1 MEGEDVSDMPR
12 LEKPR
17 PRMATLSR
25 RSVLAAAPAGLLAGC
40 EPRMRTTVSTTP
52 KLDIDG
58 LQRAVDGIAAAARP
72 GVLGVGLMNLESGQN
87 FITNTDRPFP
97 MQSVF
102 KLPLAAAAFGEVD
115 TGRLMLTERLTILE
129 EQLSPQHSPIAAAW
143 PGRRDY
149 TVQELLEATVVESDN
164 TAADVLMKRI
174 GGPGVVTAWLT
185 ARHIAGVRVDR
196 YERELQCEVYGM
208 PSFRPAWRDPAAF
221 AAAREA
227 VPPQV
232 RLAAMRRYMADPR
245 DTATPRGM
253 LEFLQALD
261 RRELLTP
268 DSTRRL
274 LALMGR
280 TTRGNARIR
289 AGLPADAF
297 LAHRP
302 GTSGVDQGLSTA
314 HNDVGIFTLA
324 DKRAYALVVFLSG
337 ATLDDTGLDRVIA
350 QVTGAAVRAVG

>member
-1 MEGEDVSDMPR
+1 MPR

-17 PRMATLSR
+17 PPMATLSR
-25 RSVLAAAPAGLLAGC
+25 RSVLGAVSAGLLGGC
-40 EPRMRTTVSTTP
+40 EPGMRMTVSTTP
-52 KLDIDG
+52 KLDIEG

-72 GVLGVGLMNLESGQN
+72 GVLGVGLMNLESGQS

-102 KLPLAAAAFGEVD
+102 KLPLAAAAFAEVD
-115 TGRLMLTERLTILE
+115 TGRLPLTQRVTIRE
-129 EQLSPQHSPIAAAW
+129 EQLSPQYSPIATAW

-149 TVQELLEATVVESDN
+149 TVQELLEAVLVESDN

-174 GGPGVVTAWLT
+174 GGPGVVTAWIDAKRIPGL
-185 ARHIAGVRVDR
+185 RIDR
-196 YERELQCEVYGM
+196 YERELQPEIYGM

-221 AAAREA
+221 AAARAA
-227 VPPQV
+227 VPPEA

-245 DTATPRGM
+245 DTVTPLGM
-253 LEFLQALD
+253 LEFLQRLD
-261 RRELLTP
+261 RRELVTP

-274 LALMGR
+274 MALMAR

-289 AGLPADAF
+289 AGLPAGAF

-302 GTSGVDQGLSTA
+302 GTSGVDQGISTA

-324 DKRAYALVVFLSG
+324 DKRAYALAVFLSG
-337 ATLDDTGLDRVIA
+337 AALDDTGRDRVIA

>member
-1 MEGEDVSDMPR
+1 MSR

-25 RSVLAAAPAGLLAGC
+25 RSVLAAASAGLLSGC
-40 EPRMRTTVSTTP
+40 EPRMRMTVSTTP
-52 KLDIDG
+52 KLDIEG
-58 LQRAVDGIAAAARP
+58 LQRAVDAIAAAVRP
-72 GVLGVGLMNLESGQN
+72 GVLGVGLMNLESGQS
-87 FITNTDRPFP
+87 FITNPDRPFP

-102 KLPLAAAAFGEVD
+102 KLPLAAAALAEVD
-115 TGRLMLTERLTILE
+115 AGRLSLTERLTLLE
-129 EQLSPQHSPIAAAW
+129 EQLSPPYSPIAAAW

-149 TVQELLEATVVESDN
+149 TVEALLEATLVESDN

-174 GGPGVVTAWLT
+174 GGPGVVTAWLD
-185 ARHIAGVRVDR
+185 AKRVPGIRVDR
-196 YERELQCEVYGM
+196 YERELQPEVYGM

-221 AAAREA
+221 AAARAA
-227 VPPQV
+227 VPAPA

-253 LEFLQALD
+253 LEFLQRLD
-261 RRELLTP
+261 RHELLAA
-268 DSTRRL
+268 DSARRL

-302 GTSGVDQGLSTA
+302 GTSGVDQGISTA

-324 DKRAYALVVFLSG
+324 DKRAYALAVFLSG
-337 ATLDDTGLDRVIA
+337 ATLDDAGRDRVIA
-350 QVTGAAVRAVG
+350 QVTGAAVRAAG